1 MNIDTNPSITT
12 GKYYKDINN
21 SLDKYVGIWKF
32 LDGNKI
38 FTIEFQKQTNVN
50 FDNYQMD
57 KIVGNYS
64 YQVNGV
70 MEVNTLNNSITQGSP
85 NSPFHIELIGT
96 KNYQELIMFFRDPV
110 NSKWTSYV
118 LIVNYFAN
126 NQTEVLNFK
135 LGVTAY
141 SNLDQDVNASQAIR
155 IPNNILLVKQ

>member
-70 MEVNTLNNSITQGSP
+70 MEVNTLNNSIT
-85 NSPFHIELIGT
+85 
-96 KNYQELIMFFRDPV
+96 
-110 NSKWTSYV
+110 
-118 LIVNYFAN
+118 
-126 NQTEVLNFK
+126 
-135 LGVTAY
+135 
-141 SNLDQDVNASQAIR
+141 
-155 IPNNILLVKQ
+155 